1 VHALRCKAIASARL
15 KNDKVDAAILAQLL
29 RAAAIAEA
37 ACNFGGRAPGSA
49 PPGDAQEQAIKE
61 ALATVQAKH
70 STWTRSD
77 VMKYLGRA
85 MGPQFAAMAPG
96 ERQDLLFRL
105 TGQALGGDGVRCLE
119 APEWPPVRQQ
129 LRRDLDGRSVYTRP
143 GTARYATAG
152 QLEMEGELIQQ
163 AQTQGAPRLPRE
175 VAARL
180 LGADAGK
187 VAVRAARTAAW
198 PRDPRSQVS
207 PWPFFPARVR
217 GPDWRAE
224 GHSPAQDTRWPAV
237 GNRVMSRPVSAM
249 MARARP
255 GLMPGISASRATAF
269 SAGSSGPVPAPGPVV
284 PSASM
289 PQAAGIA
296 AASSAAR
303 APSWAILPSRE
314 EIWSSSRWG
323 ELAVVVV
330 GHAVQGLDEVI
341 ALGLHAAAGQGG
353 QLPRVALAGDHRL
366 DHVLRRDGGQL
377 AGHR

>member
-180 LGADAGK
+180 LGADA
-187 VAVRAARTAAW
+187 ATLEAQLRERAQDATQRTRTGLRMDQAAAALCALTSG
-198 PRDPRSQVS
+198 R
-207 PWPFFPARVR
+207 
-217 GPDWRAE
+217 RAE
-224 GHSPAQDTRWPAV
+224 VIVGPAGTGKTFMVAAV
-237 GNRVMSRPVSAM
+237 
-249 MARARP
+249 ARAWQQSLGEVVGVANSQAATDVLIKAGITNSLNSTRVP
-255 GLMPGISASRATAF
+255 GQDQDRVG
-269 SAGSSGPVPAPGPVV
+269 SAGPA
-284 PSASM
+284 
-289 PQAAGIA
+289 
-296 AASSAAR
+296 
-303 APSWAILPSRE
+303 
-314 EIWSSSRWG
+314 
-323 ELAVVVV
+323 
-330 GHAVQGLDEVI
+330 D
-341 ALGLHAAAGQGG
+341 
-353 QLPRVALAGDHRL
+353 AGDR
-366 DHVLRRDGGQL
+366 
-377 AGHR
+377 